1 MGFQMFK
8 VISESDEILVIEF
21 HGRNLTILKEPDKL
35 SIYVDS
41 KGKRP
46 LAYVS
51 GINALFHP
59 DNYQQ
64 LGEIKQI

>member
-1 MGFQMFK
+1 MFK
-8 VISESDEILVIEF
+8 VISESDEILVVEF
-21 HGRNLTILKEPDKL
+21 HGRYVTILKEPDKL
-35 SIYVDS
+35 AIYVDS

-51 GINALFHP
+51 GVNALFHP

-64 LGEIKQI
+64 LGEIKPV